1 MPGLSPHRP
10 PGTMALPVAA
20 FTGVAAP
27 PFLPPVA
34 ARSAVARPVRGTAGA
49 CHLRRASPPAAAAS
63 RLSMRAPAPGSG
75 GDGDGSGDGGS
86 SGSGGDG
93 DGGDGPL
100 ARVARPISRRTAVA
114 AVNGVLGVVT
124 LALLVRLR
132 AQARLVSPAAVL
144 SAVGAP
150 QAPSRNGVAAA
161 SAATAPA
168 AAGASTA
175 GGGLPPPSASSLEYI
190 RKADARGDVRVA
202 DFPRGA
208 AWFNAPPLRWGG
220 ALKNKVVLLDFWT
233 YCCINCYHV
242 LPGLAA
248 LEAATGPA
256 AGFAVVGVHSAKFD
270 AEKDAANV
278 AAAVAR
284 YGVAHPVVNDAGM
297 VLWGATGVT
306 GWPTRVL
313 VGPRGN
319 LLALWSGEG
328 NDADVRDVVSAA
340 LKFYEPVL
348 NTTPLPAAPAGVT
361 AGGKGGS
368 ATATLAD
375 LRYPG
380 KVAVS
385 PDGRTLY
392 VADTGHNR
400 VVALEAETGKAT
412 AVWGSP
418 GGDAGFEDSPG
429 SGGDRSGGDVSPSNG
444 RCSFAGPQGVVVDA
458 ATRSL
463 YVCDTD
469 NHAVRRVDLD
479 TGGVSTIG
487 GNGTQGFDYGAGKA
501 GSAQRLSS
509 PWDAVLVDLPVDGSL
524 TPHLV
529 VAMAGT
535 HQLWALPL
543 GVAASAA
550 PRGGLSG
557 ALTPPDRLA
566 SSRWTVFSGTGREA
580 QRDARTA
587 AAACWAQPSG
597 LAVAAV
603 EATGDGD
610 SASSTLVVADSESS
624 SVRAVTIGGT
634 CPTRTLAGG
643 DDLLADNLFAFG
655 DADGRGGRARL
666 QHPLGVA
673 ASPDGATVYVADS
686 FNHKIKRLDVAA
698 GAVAG
703 WLGGKGPGAADGSEG
718 RASFWEPGGLAVVPG
733 GELLYVA
740 DTNNGAVRRVDVATG
755 TVSTLAV
762 SGIPDVLAAAVA
774 GGGAAAGGTAAGGSG
789 GKRLIENRKRVRTG
803 AVPEGVAAAASTDT
817 SLRVTL
823 RLPVGSHWTDGAP
836 SSWQVNAVANGGAM
850 AGRLAAGR
858 VSQTG
863 PAGGVINAAGL
874 AVPAAGGNT
883 PGLEV
888 EARCYYCGADGVCR
902 MEAVVWQL
910 PVLAAADG
918 GDAAVVLEH
927 TVGGRG

>member
-1 MPGLSPHRP
+1 MG
-10 PGTMALPVAA
+10 APV
-20 FTGVAAP
+20 P
-27 PFLPPVA
+27 
-34 ARSAVARPVRGTAGA
+34 
-49 CHLRRASPPAAAAS
+49 
-63 RLSMRAPAPGSG
+63 G
-75 GDGDGSGDGGS
+75 GDGDGSGNRERSGDDEGGEE
-86 SGSGGDG
+86 
-93 DGGDGPL
+93 PR
-100 ARVARPISRRTAVA
+100 ARIARPISRRTAVA

-168 AAGASTA
+168 AAGATVAA
-175 GGGLPPPSASSLEYI
+175 GGGLPPPSASALEYI
-190 RKADARGDVRVA
+190 RKADARRDVHVA

-340 LKFYEPVL
+340 LQHYEPVL
-348 NTTPLPAAPAGVT
+348 DVTPLPAAPAGVT

-400 VVALEAETGKAT
+400 VVALDAATGKAT

-429 SGGDRSGGDVSPSNG
+429 SSSGGGGGDSTPSNG
-444 RCSFAGPQGVVVDA
+444 RCAFAGPQGLVVDPV
-458 ATRSL
+458 TRSL
-463 YVCDTD
+463 FVCDTD

-487 GNGTQGFDYGAGKA
+487 GNGSQGFDYGAGKA
-501 GSAQRLSS
+501 GSFQRLSS
-509 PWDAVLVDLPVDGSL
+509 PWDVVLLDLPVDGAL

-543 GVAASAA
+543 GVAATAA
-550 PRGGLSG
+550 PRGGRSG
-557 ALTPPDRLA
+557 PTPPDRLA
-566 SSRWTVFSGTGREA
+566 TARWIVFSGTGREA

-597 LAVAAV
+597 LTVAA
-603 EATGDGD
+603 ATLAGDDGQP
-610 SASSTLVVADSESS
+610 TLVVADSESS
-624 SVRAVTIGGT
+624 SVRAVTIGGA

-655 DADGRGGRARL
+655 DTDGRGGRARF
-666 QHPLGVA
+666 QHPLGVS

-686 FNHKIKRLDVAA
+686 FNHKVKRLEVAT
-698 GAVAG
+698 GTVTG
-703 WLGGKGPGAADGSEG
+703 WLGGKRPGDADGTGE
-718 RASFWEPGGLAVVPG
+718 RAGFWEPGGLALAPD

-740 DTNNGAVRRVDVATG
+740 DTNNGAVRRVEVATG
-755 TVSTLAV
+755 DVSTLGV
-762 SGIPDVLAAAVA
+762 SGILDVVAV
-774 GGGAAAGGTAAGGSG
+774 GGASGATGDATAAGNG

-803 AVPEGVAAAASTDT
+803 TVPTGVSAAAGVGDT
-817 SLRVTL
+817 SVQVTL
-823 RLPVGSHWTDGAP
+823 RLPEGSRWTDGAP
-836 SSWQVNAVANGGAM
+836 SAWQINAVGGG
-850 AGRLAAGR
+850 GRLVRRLGNGM
-858 VSQTG
+858 VTETSPGT
-863 PAGGVINAAGL
+863 GVINATDL
-874 AVPAAGGNT
+874 AVPVAADAPG
-883 PGLEV
+883 GLEI
-888 EARCYYCGADGVCR
+888 ETRCYYCGADGVCR
-902 MEAVVWQL
+902 MEAVVWRV
-910 PVLAAADG
+910 PVATTADG
-918 GDAAVVLEH
+918 GDAVVALEH
-927 TVGGRG
+927 MVGGRS

>member
-1 MPGLSPHRP
+1 MQGLMPGLSPHRP
-10 PGTMALPVAA
+10 PGTMAVPVAA

-34 ARSAVARPVRGTAGA
+34 ARSAVARP
-49 CHLRRASPPAAAAS
+49 
-63 RLSMRAPAPGSG
+63 
-75 GDGDGSGDGGS
+75 
-86 SGSGGDG
+86 
-93 DGGDGPL
+93 
-100 ARVARPISRRTAVA
+100 
-114 AVNGVLGVVT
+114 
-124 LALLVRLR
+124 
-132 AQARLVSPAAVL
+132 
-144 SAVGAP
+144 
-150 QAPSRNGVAAA
+150 
-161 SAATAPA
+161 
-168 AAGASTA
+168 
-175 GGGLPPPSASSLEYI
+175 
-190 RKADARGDVRVA
+190 ADARGDVRVA

-733 GELLYVA
+733 GELF
-740 DTNNGAVRRVDVATG
+740 
-755 TVSTLAV
+755 
-762 SGIPDVLAAAVA
+762 
-774 GGGAAAGGTAAGGSG
+774 G